1 MKHAKSNKNLVKKHN
16 GENNR
21 KTNIFIK
28 SSGYQNFK
36 TIKTTNSKIRQ
47 NYLLPLLD
55 KKTPKI

>member
-1 MKHAKSNKNLVKKHN
+1 MKHAKSNKNLVKKQN

-36 TIKTTNSKIRQ
+36 TIKTT
-47 NYLLPLLD
+47 
-55 KKTPKI
+55 